1 MTSKKDLSRE
11 LCEICVIERKGKLIF
26 KKRDW
31 DKKTYICSGHGYKE
45 FDFKSIPEAAVDI
58 VPTKDYKETN
68 GFLYPYSDIERIKEE
83 YDKNGYDFV
92 EFRQRTINFTQPEN
106 FIKLLNF
113 YYRFFQGVDICAF
126 EDEVRELEARGE
138 QISIQNDFLAML
150 IFDLQN
156 REHGFNLDI
165 NFEVFTQAIR
175 ETEWV
180 YE

>member
-1 MTSKKDLSRE
+1 MH
-11 LCEICVIERKGKLIF
+11 
-26 KKRDW
+26 W
-31 DKKTYICSGHGYKE
+31 KE
-45 FDFKSIPEAAVDI
+45 
-58 VPTKDYKETN
+58 
-68 GFLYPYSDIERIKEE
+68 YPD
-83 YDKNGYDFV
+83 
-92 EFRQRTINFTQPEN
+92 FTQSEN
-106 FIKLLNF
+106 FVKLLNF

-156 REHGFNLDI
+156 REHVFNLDI

>member
-1 MTSKKDLSRE
+1 MTNLSKE
-11 LCEICVIERKGKLIF
+11 LCEICGIERKGKLIF

-31 DKKTYICSGHGYKE
+31 DKKTYICSGHRYKE
-45 FDFKSIPEAAVDI
+45 FDFKSIPEATVDI

-92 EFRQRTINFTQPEN
+92 EFRQRTINFEQPEN
-106 FIKLLNF
+106 FVKLMELKVKGLSGGNLTLMGILNKE
-113 YYRFFQGVDICAF
+113 YWLSDRQDYIRFLCQYF
-126 EDEVRELEARGE
+126 
-138 QISIQNDFLAML
+138 IS
-150 IFDLQN
+150 DLTPYWQDKLK
-156 REHGFNLDI
+156 R
-165 NFEVFTQAIR
+165 AIR